1 MTKKESII
9 ILFSITLCWSSA
21 YIFIKDIPAEFSIY
35 SYLTLTSGVA
45 GLILLFLMRK
55 RLKRIDRMTF
65 IRGLILALLIMGNM
79 IFEKFGLDNLSA
91 SAVSTIASMNIVIVP
106 IILVFLKQFPSRN
119 QTVGIAIIL
128 CGIIISNH
136 IAFTG
141 SDSANLRGT
150 IFVLLSCVMM
160 SLYTVLAADY
170 TKKSDPLILTML
182 QMCLTAVFGLVLWL
196 ITDPASITS
205 INWSGEVISY
215 ILIIAFFS
223 KCYAYLMLM
232 LAEKY
237 ADALSVTIVASMD
250 PVVTLLMAIVIPDT
264 VGSTETFS
272 ARSLLGAL
280 IIAIGAIVA
289 GTNFLNK
296 KKAAEKSVAGK
307 AEEALTETAATKAA
321 LAEEALTETAA
332 TKAALAEAALTEAVV
347 TEAVVPEA
355 AETEAV
361 VTETA
366 ATVMVRDGFSRSKD
380 EKTALA
386 ENKVREGF
394 DNVRDNGSALEEQ
407 PVQEGFFSSNRLP
420 SPVRTFFTIV
430 VMFAVLSAS
439 INVMKFAAGYSEARP
454 VNALPA
460 VAGMLFGPVGA
471 AACALGNVLG
481 DFPSLSRYGLTLV
494 LGLAGNFLVA
504 YIPYKIWYAVTDK
517 EVNMH
522 SWKNILLFLWAAFT
536 GSMACSCVLGYGL
549 EMLYGEWQNELIRIS
564 FLNNFGFTVALGLP
578 SLIVLTSDDVR
589 WGGWKRRFL
598 DGKKIFGVF
607 GNGKGSWKKT
617 RIPLWGLCVVY
628 TAVVG
633 ALFLTGINGVQM
645 QHNVSIMLLAVAAAV
660 CTVGMCL
667 MPEKNRVG

>member
-119 QTVGIAIIL
+119 QTAGIAIIL

-182 QMCLTAVFGLVLWL
+182 QMCLTAVFGLILWL

-296 KKAAEKSVAGK
+296 KKAAESGAGNV
-307 AEEALTETAATKAA
+307 ETALAA
-321 LAEEALTETAA
+321 AA
-332 TKAALAEAALTEAVV
+332 
-347 TEAVVPEA
+347 
-355 AETEAV
+355 
-361 VTETA
+361 VTET
-366 ATVMVRDGFSRSKD
+366 VQNRENRSED
-380 EKTALA
+380 EK
-386 ENKVREGF
+386 
-394 DNVRDNGSALEEQ
+394 
-407 PVQEGFFSSNRLP
+407 PVQEGFFASNRMP
-420 SPVRTFFTIV
+420 SPIKAFVTIV
-430 VMFAVLSAS
+430 VMFSVLSVS

-454 VNALPA
+454 VNAIPP
-460 VAGMLFGPVGA
+460 VAGMLFGPIGA
-471 AACALGNVLG
+471 AACAMGNLFG
-481 DFPSLSRYGLTLV
+481 DFPSMNFYGFTWILGLT
-494 LGLAGNFLVA
+494 GNFLAA

-522 SWKNILLFLWAAFT
+522 SWKNILLFLWGAFA
-536 GSMACSCVLGYGL
+536 GSMVCSCILGYGL
-549 EMLYGEWQNELIRIS
+549 DLLYGYWRSELIRIS

-578 SLIVLTSDDVR
+578 SLIVLTSDDIR

-598 DGKKIFGVF
+598 DGRKAFGS
-607 GNGKGSWKKT
+607 GKGIRKTT

-628 TAVVG
+628 TVVVG
-633 ALFLTGINGVQM
+633 AMFLAGVNEVRILF
-645 QHNVSIMLLAVAAAV
+645 NVPLIVLAVAVAV
-660 CTVGMCL
+660 CTVAMCL
-667 MPEKNRVG
+667 MPAKEMEG

>member
-55 RLKRIDRMTF
+55 QLKRIDRMTF

-119 QTVGIAIIL
+119 QTAGIAIIL

-136 IAFTG
+136 IALTG
-141 SDSANLRGT
+141 SNSANLRGT

-182 QMCLTAVFGLVLWL
+182 QMCLTAVFGLILWL
-196 ITDPASITS
+196 ITDPSSITS

-296 KKAAEKSVAGK
+296 KKAAQESGGESAEAGI
-307 AEEALTETAATKAA
+307 TETAATK
-321 LAEEALTETAA
+321 TDGT
-332 TKAALAEAALTEAVV
+332 EAALTEAAATKVVV
-347 TEAVVPEA
+347 TEGALTEA
-355 AETEAV
+355 AVAET
-361 VTETA
+361 
-366 ATVMVRDGFSRSKD
+366 VRDGVIRSED

-386 ENKVREGF
+386 ENRVRKGF
-394 DNVRDNGSALEEQ
+394 DNVRDSESALEKQ

-420 SPVRTFFTIV
+420 SPVRTFFAIV

-454 VNALPA
+454 VNAIPA

-471 AACALGNVLG
+471 AACALGNVIG

-494 LGLAGNFLVA
+494 LGLVGNFLVA

-522 SWKNILLFLWAAFT
+522 SWKNILLFLWAALA

-564 FLNNFGFTVALGLP
+564 FLNNFGFSVVLGLP

-598 DGKKIFGVF
+598 DGKKAFGGF
-607 GNGKGSWKKT
+607 GSGKGNWKKT

-667 MPEKNRVG
+667 MPEKNMVG

>member
-296 KKAAEKSVAGK
+296 KKG
-307 AEEALTETAATKAA
+307 AEESGVGK
-321 LAEEALTETAA
+321 AEEALTETAA

-366 ATVMVRDGFSRSKD
+366 ATVMVRDGFSRSED
-380 EKTALA
+380 VKTSMA

-494 LGLAGNFLVA
+494 LGLVGNFLVA

>member
-119 QTVGIAIIL
+119 QTAGIAIIL

-296 KKAAEKSVAGK
+296 KKAAEESGAEGAEAGFTETAVTEAAAAKVVVTEGALTEAAVAK
-307 AEEALTETAATKAA
+307 AMVTEGALTEAAATKVAVTEEALTE
-321 LAEEALTETAA
+321 
-332 TKAALAEAALTEAVV
+332 
-347 TEAVVPEA
+347 
-355 AETEAV
+355 
-361 VTETA
+361 
-366 ATVMVRDGFSRSKD
+366 ATV
-380 EKTALA
+380 A
-386 ENKVREGF
+386 E
-394 DNVRDNGSALEEQ
+394 
-407 PVQEGFFSSNRLP
+407 PVQEGFLSPNRLP

-494 LGLAGNFLVA
+494 LGLVGNFLVA

-598 DGKKIFGVF
+598 DGKKVFGGL

-660 CTVGMCL
+660 CMVGMCL
-667 MPEKNRVG
+667 MPEKNMVG

>member
-106 IILVFLKQFPSRN
+106 IILVFLKQIPSRN
-119 QTVGIAIIL
+119 QTAGIAIIL

-296 KKAAEKSVAGK
+296 KKGAEESDAGK
-307 AEEALTETAATKAA
+307 EEEALTETAAT
-321 LAEEALTETAA
+321 E
-332 TKAALAEAALTEAVV
+332 AALAEAALTEAVV

-361 VTETA
+361 VTKTA
-366 ATVMVRDGFSRSKD
+366 ATVMVRNGLSRSED

-386 ENKVREGF
+386 ENRVRKGF
-394 DNVRDNGSALEEQ
+394 DNVRDSESALEEQ

-633 ALFLTGINGVQM
+633 VLFLMGINGVQM
-645 QHNVSIMLLAVAAAV
+645 RHNVSIILLAVAAAV